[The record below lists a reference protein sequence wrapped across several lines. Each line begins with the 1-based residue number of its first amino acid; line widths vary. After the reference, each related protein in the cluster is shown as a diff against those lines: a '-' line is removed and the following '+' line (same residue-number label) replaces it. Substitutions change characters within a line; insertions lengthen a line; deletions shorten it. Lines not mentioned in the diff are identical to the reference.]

1 MPKWDHESLQRRRG
15 DTASA
20 NGPLVRRRISELGF
34 TQAEFAVEK
43 DIPQRTLERVLAGG
57 RVLKVVLVRIA
68 AGLSLPYADI
78 VVAGEARRS
87 RVAPRAS
94 FAPPGTENAPGSR
107 ARNRR
112 LVQSANHLRSEF
124 RRATEGRR
132 PPLSAGDFSAVAVL
146 IDAMWALDANNG
158 HAHYYAGEVKRWM
171 GRREES
177 HHQFF
182 RYLDF
187 YDQVFAP
194 IQESD
199 AGLEHCYRTAHG
211 YCRERAAWIH
221 HLLALDLWRQ
231 GRTRKDRG
239 ILEHARRH
247 ACAARDL
254 FPGGFIQ
261 FTSTTKLLE
270 AIEKAV
276 AGLGPRRGR
285 PRSAHRSRPETG
297 FPRSTG

>member
-1 MPKWDHESLQRRRG
+1 MLKRSHERLQRRRG
-15 DTASA
+15 DTAAA

-78 VVAGEARRS
+78 VAGGARGS
-87 RVAPRAS
+87 RVAPHAS
-94 FAPPGTENAPGSR
+94 FAPAGTENAPGSR
-107 ARNRR
+107 ARNRK
-112 LVQSANHLRSEF
+112 LVQSANKLRLEF
-124 RRATEGRR
+124 QRATAGRR
-132 PPLSAGDFSAVAVL
+132 PPLSAGDFSTAAQL
-146 IDAMWALDANNG
+146 IDAMWALDPNNG
-158 HAHYYAGEVKRWM
+158 HAHYFTGEIKRSM

-177 HHQFF
+177 HHHFF

-221 HLLALDLWRQ
+221 HLLAVDLWRQ

-247 ACAARDL
+247 ATAARDL

-270 AIEKAV
+270 AIERAA